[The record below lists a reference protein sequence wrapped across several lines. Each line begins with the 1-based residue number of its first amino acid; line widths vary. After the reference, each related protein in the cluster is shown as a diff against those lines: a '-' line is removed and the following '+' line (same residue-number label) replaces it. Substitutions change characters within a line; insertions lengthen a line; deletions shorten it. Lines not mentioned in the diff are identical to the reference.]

1 MVTTAPHTTQGEKPT
16 ASPGATM
23 LSGMITANTP
33 PKNTHAASS
42 PAVSA
47 VNRLMHPDLPER
59 HIAAAQIR

>member
-1 MVTTAPHTTQGEKPT
+1 
-16 ASPGATM
+16 M